1 MQLVAL
7 KMGLL
12 VGLLSAALG
21 FLVVAFGRRYGAG
34 WHSHVQRIMIG
45 LSTASIAQFGAQGI
59 WEMIARHTTPHSRE
73 EYEHVMALQG
83 KLLNTNSA
91 IYVIVLIWWIV
102 CLWIDEP
109 GTAVEESTIAP
120 MPEYLGA
127 QETADGPDS

>member
-1 MQLVAL
+1 MN
-7 KMGLL
+7 
-12 VGLLSAALG
+12 
-21 FLVVAFGRRYGAG
+21 F
-34 WHSHVQRIMIG
+34 QRIMIG

-59 WEMIARHTTPHSRE
+59 WEMIARHTTPHSRD

-109 GTAVEESTIAP
+109 GTAVANTSDTTSP
-120 MPEYLGA
+120 VREYLDVT
-127 QETADGPDS
+127 ETSESPES